1 MKHRIESHEKLAGIR
16 SLDAGGLESE
26 RSASGRRRAERG
38 ARSNTEGPS
47 LVTSATSFERSST
60 SAVAVPDEALDAR
73 MRALA
78 HMAGQIAHRFNNHLT
93 VLGLNASHLHDR
105 HDGESR
111 EQLEEMLQTCDRG
124 SELISKLLHVSGG
137 YWSEPQEVDLGRLLR
152 SMDLRWLLS
161 DRVGLCIDTTS
172 EPCRVRIDPVR
183 MEEVVR
189 QLVQNADA
197 AMEGRGT
204 IRIGLDIL
212 PGRPE
217 GPGPRGER
225 VQLEVADTGPG
236 MTEPVLSR
244 VFEPF
249 FTTRG
254 SADGVAEGLGLSMVY
269 GILRRAGGTVSIESA
284 LGRGTAVRVQLPRA

>member
-1 MKHRIESHEKLAGIR
+1 MKRRIESHEELAGVR
-16 SLDAGGLESE
+16 PLDAGGLESE
-26 RSASGRRRAERG
+26 RSGYGGRRPEPS
-38 ARSNTEGPS
+38 ARSNTDRPS
-47 LVTSATSFERSST
+47 TVTSPKAFEALARSG
-60 SAVAVPDEALDAR
+60 AVVPDGALDAQ

-78 HMAGQIAHRFNNHLT
+78 HMAGQIAHRFNNHFT
-93 VLGLNASHLHDR
+93 VLTLTAGHLHDR
-105 HDGESR
+105 HGGESR
-111 EQLEEMLQTCDRG
+111 EHLEEMLQSCGRG
-124 SELISKLLHVSGG
+124 ADLISKLLQISGG
-137 YWSEPQEVDLGRLLR
+137 HWSEPQEVELGRLLR
-152 SMDLRWLLS
+152 SMDLRSLLS

-172 EPCRVRIDPVR
+172 VPCRVRIDPER

-189 QLVQNADA
+189 QLIRNADA

-212 PGRPE
+212 PDTPE
-217 GPGPRGER
+217 GPSPQGER

-236 MTEPVLSR
+236 MSESVLSR

-254 SADGVAEGLGLSMVY
+254 SAHGAAEGLGLSVVY

-284 LGRGTAVRVQLPRA
+284 LGRGTTVRVQLPGA